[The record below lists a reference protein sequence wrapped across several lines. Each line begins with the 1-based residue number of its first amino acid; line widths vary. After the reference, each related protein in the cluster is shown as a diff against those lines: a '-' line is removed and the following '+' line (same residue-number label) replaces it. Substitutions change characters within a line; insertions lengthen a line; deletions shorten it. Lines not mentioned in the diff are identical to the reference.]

1 MRYFTKIFMVKIIDL
16 ILIIQENI
24 SGDVLPSLNDK
35 DFDELGI
42 NKKIY
47 TWFKFNLEIKQ
58 IDAEINVN
66 SSENKV
72 KKILNN

>member
-47 TWFKFNLEIKQ
+47 T
-58 IDAEINVN
+58 
-66 SSENKV
+66 
-72 KKILNN
+72 